1 MGVVGLGQGAAQVLP
16 TLYSLP
22 ETQLV
27 AGADP
32 NERMRAGLLERFPG
46 TRAYDSLEALCKDP
60 EIEAIWVATP
70 NRFHCEH
77 ALTAMRSGKHVIVE
91 KPMAMNPAEC
101 NKMIEASQKAGK
113 KLAVGFQ
120 YRYHPNSQYLERVR

>member
-1 MGVVGLGQGAAQVLP
+1 MTCISTSEVEKAIANFRRLPSPVRMMPMAIESASTSRPTATAMPRILSSAAIVTRARVPNRSCIVLAVVFQALRKLKMGVVGLGQGAAQVLP

-46 TRAYDSLEALCKDP
+46 TPAYD
-60 EIEAIWVATP
+60 
-70 NRFHCEH
+70 
-77 ALTAMRSGKHVIVE
+77 
-91 KPMAMNPAEC
+91 
-101 NKMIEASQKAGK
+101 
-113 KLAVGFQ
+113 
-120 YRYHPNSQYLERVR
+120 